1 MKIKRV
7 DILGFKSFVDKVSL
21 DFQQPITGVVGPN
34 GCGKSNIVDAIRWA
48 MGEQNARNLR
58 GRAMDD
64 IIFGGSESR
73 RPHGMAEVS
82 IIFDNSDKIC
92 PEAYRDY
99 AEIMVTRRL
108 FRSGDSEYLLNK
120 TPCRL
125 LDISELFMDTGIGA
139 RAYSI
144 IEQGK
149 IGALVSARPEER
161 RALIEEAAGITKF
174 KVRKKSAERKM
185 DATRQNLV
193 RLGDVIA
200 EVRRQTGGLKRQAQ
214 QAEKFRELRAEAK
227 RIEICMAGNR
237 YRVQQQE
244 LTQVQQKLSLL
255 EQALSDSEV
264 RLGDGE
270 LSFETKRLQLVEVEN
285 QLSQMQEQDYA
296 LGGEVQRVE
305 AEIVLAGRQGEDLHA
320 QVANLKN
327 EREQVVASLTR
338 LEAERLDL
346 EKNEQQLAVEFS
358 ASEAA
363 VVAAQETLQLSQQE
377 EQHLIATLAKFR
389 TEQMEVLSQAAR
401 FSQRQEEITRQ
412 LAGQQER
419 RQRYE
424 HEVETLKES
433 LADVDARLL
442 GLVQAGEN
450 LVSQRETR
458 QDHRELLQET
468 LQQLKGRHLDA
479 EAALQG
485 CRQACDRAQ
494 SRLESLEDL
503 ERNLDGYSEGV
514 QALFSACP
522 QLPRQVIADLLRVD
536 PAHESLVELAL
547 AERLQAVPV
556 AANQADTLLQE
567 LTTHGARALLAL
579 PVKTQGMD
587 LPSFG
592 QPLRQLVSPA
602 EGAEKF
608 IDAALAGCVLVENV
622 FDYVGQPL
630 PVGCLLVD
638 QAGRCLGWRGE
649 LSGGALRMA
658 GAGLLR
664 KKREISELHQQ
675 LLVLTDDLRRSERD
689 VDQLVQ
695 QREEVQLELHEL
707 EQLLQQLD
715 LDQLHQQKDSE
726 RLHDERQR
734 LHGRLELLDF
744 EAGQLDEEQHLLQGE
759 QRKIQQQQQ
768 DQQSRR
774 QQLHAQEMELQQRLQ
789 AVRQGLELKREE
801 LTLHKV
807 RLAEYRQQREAGQSA
822 LQRLQ
827 QNRIEQGERQQQLE
841 KRAEDGRQRSTE
853 LAEQEEKLRI
863 ELELLLRR
871 REESASKIRRLRDAF
886 DQDRSHLEQ
895 QREGLR
901 RLREGVEQQRR
912 DSSQCQLREQEL
924 VADLEHLLATVAEK
938 FDVDLREHPVAE
950 ADDVELQRLHVQLRD
965 LQQRIAALGEV
976 NLTAIEDYRVLEER
990 YDFLVAQ
997 RDDLNQSLD
1006 DLHKA
1011 IGKMNRTTRRRF
1023 KETFTLVN
1031 AQFKQVF
1038 PRLFRGGQAELRLTD
1053 ENDLLETG
1061 VEIIVQPPGK
1071 KLQSVNLLSGG
1082 EKALTAV
1089 AIIFSLFLIKPTPFC
1104 MLDEVDAPLDDANI
1118 DRFADMV
1125 AEMSKNS
1132 QFIIITHS
1140 KRTMATADIMHGI
1153 TMQEPGV
1160 STLVSVRVS
1169 DYQRKEPL
1177 EAALS

>member
-108 FRSGDSEYLLNK
+108 FRNGDSEYLLNK

-200 EVRRQTGGLKRQAQ
+200 EVRRQTGSLKRQAQ

-227 RIEICMAGNR
+227 RIDICMAGNR
-237 YRVQQQE
+237 FRVQQQE
-244 LTQVQQKLSLL
+244 LSAVQQRLNSQ
-255 EQALSDSEV
+255 EQTLAASEV
-264 RLGDGE
+264 RLADGE
-270 LSFETKRLQLVEVEN
+270 LSFETKRLQLVEVETR
-285 QLSQMQEQDYA
+285 LSRLQEQDYA

-305 AEIVLAGRQGEDLHA
+305 GGILLARRQCEDLQEQAGSLEDERA
-320 QVANLKN
+320 QVLSRLA
-327 EREQVVASLTR
+327 R
-338 LEAERLDL
+338 LEEEHVVL
-346 EKNEQQLAVEFS
+346 EGRDQQLGDEFS
-358 ASEAA
+358 VSEAA
-363 VVAAQETLQLSQQE
+363 VAEAQDILQHSQQD
-377 EQHLIATLAKFR
+377 EQQLIARLAKLR
-389 TEQMEVLSQAAR
+389 AEQMQLLSQAAR
-401 FSQRQEEITRQ
+401 FSHRQEEIVRQ
-412 LAGQQER
+412 LASQQTR

-424 HEVETLKES
+424 HDVETLNVS
-433 LADVDARLL
+433 LKDVDAKLL
-442 GLVQAGEN
+442 GLQQTGEK
-450 LVSQRETR
+450 LRTQRETC
-458 QDHRELLQET
+458 QEQRELLQER
-468 LQQLKGRHLDA
+468 LHQLKGQGMDA
-479 EAALQG
+479 EVELQG
-485 CRQACDRAQ
+485 SRQACDRAR

-503 ERNLDGYSEGV
+503 ERNLDGYTEGV
-514 QALFSACP
+514 QALFTACP
-522 QLPRQVIADLLRVD
+522 QLPRQVMADFLRVD
-536 PAHESLVELAL
+536 PDHESLVELAL

-556 AANQADTLLQE
+556 PLTQAEGLLHE
-567 LTTHGARALLAL
+567 LHLHGARALLAL
-579 PVKTQGMD
+579 PVK
-587 LPSFG
+587 LPEIALPPFG
-592 QPLRQLVSPA
+592 QALRELVSPVA
-602 EGAEKF
+602 GAEAF
-608 IDAALAGCVLVENV
+608 IDAALAGCVLVDDV
-622 FDYVGQPL
+622 ADYFAQTL

-638 QAGRCLGWRGE
+638 KSGRCLGWRGE
-649 LSGGALRMA
+649 LSGGTLSMA

-664 KKREISELHQQ
+664 KKREMTELRQQ
-675 LLVLTDDLRRSERD
+675 LVGLTDDLARCEKK
-689 VDQLVQ
+689 VDQLAQ
-695 QREEVQLELHEL
+695 QREDVQIELQEL

-715 LDQLHQQKDSE
+715 LEQLHQQKDSE
-726 RLHDERQR
+726 RLSAERQR
-734 LHGRLELLDF
+734 LQERLELLDF
-744 EAGQLDEEQHLLQGE
+744 EAQQLGEEQQLLQQE
-759 QRKIQQQQQ
+759 QSEIQQQQQ
-768 DQQSRR
+768 E
-774 QQLHAQEMELQQRLQ
+774 QQLIQQRLHEQEAELQQQLLSI
-789 AVRQGLELKREE
+789 RQVLEVKREE

-807 RLAEYRQQREAGQSA
+807 RLAECRQQREAGLLA
-822 LQRLQ
+822 RQRLK
-827 QNRIEQGERQQQLE
+827 QNIKEQLERQQQLE
-841 KRAEDGRQRSTE
+841 KRALDGSRRSAD
-853 LAEQEEKLRI
+853 LAREQEKLSI
-863 ELELLLRR
+863 ELDLLLRR
-871 REESASKIRRLRDAF
+871 REESQLKIRRLRESFDA
-886 DQDRSHLEQ
+886 DRDRLDE

-901 RLREGVEQQRR
+901 QIRELVEQQRR
-912 DSSQCQLREQEL
+912 DISQHQLRQQEL
-924 VADLEHLLATVAEK
+924 VVETEHLLEMVAEK
-938 FDVDLREHPVAE
+938 FDVDLTEHQVAE
-950 ADDVELQRLHVQLRD
+950 ADEVELQRLQLQLRD
-965 LQQRIAALGEV
+965 LQQRISALGEV
-976 NLTAIEDYRVLEER
+976 NLTAIEEYRELETR

-1006 DLHKA
+1006 DLQKA

-1023 KETFTLVN
+1023 KETFELVN

-1118 DRFADMV
+1118 DRFAEMV
-1125 AEMSKNS
+1125 AEMSKKS

-1140 KRTMATADIMHGI
+1140 KRTMAAADIMHGI

-1160 STLVSVRVS
+1160 SKLVSVRVS
-1169 DYQRKEPL
+1169 DYQREEPVAPVL
-1177 EAALS
+1177 A

>member
-21 DFQQPITGVVGPN
+21 DFQQPITGVLGPN

-108 FRSGDSEYLLNK
+108 FRNGDSEYLLNK

-200 EVRRQTGGLKRQAQ
+200 EVRRQTGSLKRQAQ

-227 RIEICMAGNR
+227 RIEICMTGNR
-237 YRVQQQE
+237 FRVQQQE
-244 LTQVQQKLSLL
+244 LNEVQCKLNVQ
-255 EQALSDSEV
+255 EQALSADEV
-264 RLGDGE
+264 HLAEEE
-270 LSFETKRLQLVEVEN
+270 LSFEAKRLQLVEVESRLN
-285 QLSQMQEQDYA
+285 QLQEQDYA

-305 AEIVLAGRQGEDLHA
+305 GGILLAGRQREDL
-320 QVANLKN
+320 Q
-327 EREQVVASLTR
+327 EQAGS
-338 LEAERLDL
+338 LEAERALVLASLAGL
-346 EKNEQQLAVEFS
+346 EKECVALEGREHQLIEELSV
-358 ASEAA
+358 SEAA
-363 VVAAQETLQLSQQE
+363 VVEAQDVLQHRQQE
-377 EQHLIATLAKFR
+377 EQQQISGLTKLR
-389 TEQMEVLSQAAR
+389 TEQMELLSQVAR
-401 FSQRQEEITRQ
+401 FGHRQEEIVRQ
-412 LAGQQER
+412 LASQQTR
-419 RQRYE
+419 QQRYE
-424 HEVETLKES
+424 HDVETLNMS
-433 LADVDARLL
+433 RNDVDAQLL
-442 GLVQAGEN
+442 ELQINSEK
-450 LVSQRETR
+450 LLTQRETC
-458 QDHRELLQET
+458 QEQRELARET
-468 LQQLKGRHLDA
+468 LQLLKGQALDA
-479 EAALQG
+479 EVELQG
-485 CRQACDRAQ
+485 CRQAYDRAR

-514 QALFSACP
+514 QALFKACP
-522 QLPRQVIADLLRVD
+522 QLPRQVVADFLRVD
-536 PAHESLVELAL
+536 PDYESLVELAL
-547 AERLQAVPV
+547 AERLQSVPV
-556 AANQADTLLQE
+556 PPTQAESLLQE
-567 LTTHGARALLAL
+567 LYDHGARALLTL
-579 PVKTQGMD
+579 PVKVPEIQ

-592 QPLRQLVSPA
+592 QALRQLVSPA
-602 EGAEKF
+602 EGAETF
-608 IDAALAGCVLVENV
+608 IDAALAGCVLVDNV
-622 FDYVGQPL
+622 VDYFAQTL
-630 PVGCLLVD
+630 PVGCLLID
-638 QAGRCLGWRGE
+638 KAGRCFGWRGD
-649 LSGGALRMA
+649 LSGGTLSMA

-675 LLVLTDDLRRSERD
+675 MSGLTDDLARSEKR
-689 VDQLVQ
+689 VDQLAQ
-695 QREEVQLELHEL
+695 QREEAQVELREF
-707 EQLLQQLD
+707 EQRLQQLD
-715 LDQLHQQKDSE
+715 LEQLHQQKDSE
-726 RLHDERQR
+726 RLAGERQR
-734 LHGRLELLDF
+734 LKERLELLDF
-744 EAGQLDEEQHLLQGE
+744 EAQQLLEDRQLLQHE
-759 QRKIQQQQQ
+759 QTDIQQQQQ
-768 DQQSRR
+768 GLQLTQQR
-774 QQLHAQEMELQQRLQ
+774 LHEQEAALQQRLLSIRQ
-789 AVRQGLELKREE
+789 ALELKREE
-801 LTLHKV
+801 LTRHKV
-807 RLAEYRQQREAGQSA
+807 RLAECRQQREAGLLA
-822 LQRLQ
+822 QRRLK
-827 QNRIEQGERQQQLE
+827 QNIKEQLDRQQQLE
-841 KRAEDGRQRSTE
+841 NRELDGSRRSAE
-853 LAEQEEKLRI
+853 LAEQQEKLGI

-871 REESASKIRRLRDAF
+871 REECQLKIRRLRESF
-886 DQDRSHLEQ
+886 DEDRGRLDL

-901 RLREGVEQQRR
+901 QIRERVEHQRR
-912 DSSQCQLREQEL
+912 DISQQQLRQQEL
-924 VADLEHLLATVAEK
+924 AVEIEHLLEMVAEK
-938 FDVDLREHPVAE
+938 FDVDLTECQVAE
-950 ADDVELQRLHVQLRD
+950 ADEVELQRLQLQLRD
-965 LQQRIAALGEV
+965 LQQRISALGEV
-976 NLTAIEDYRVLEER
+976 NLTAIEEYRELEER
-990 YDFLVAQ
+990 YDFLVTQ

-1006 DLHKA
+1006 DLQKA

-1023 KETFTLVN
+1023 KETFELVN
-1031 AQFKQVF
+1031 SQFKQVF

-1089 AIIFSLFLIKPTPFC
+1089 AVIFSLFLIKPTPFC

-1118 DRFADMV
+1118 DRFAEMV
-1125 AEMSKNS
+1125 TEMSKNS

-1140 KRTMATADIMHGI
+1140 KRTMAAADILHGI

-1160 STLVSVRVS
+1160 SKLVSVRVS
-1169 DYQRKEPL
+1169 DYQREEPV
-1177 EAALS
+1177 ATALV